1 MLFPWTHSI
10 YYIDST
16 LLFLVSASSFNPPAL
31 PASRAL
37 PSHLVLLSFLASA
50 PLTPALA
57 GRWLICAPGNLC
69 PPAFFTCKAS
79 KTPENLSYLFLTQEQ
94 TKAQLLQQKSSKSPS
109 NALSFTCRQQPAVR
123 CWVLGCSLLLLIIVL
138 TMWTPAGRNYGSH
151 TSWRTVPV
159 ANNLILLAHCEL
171 WAEHLSLGATK
182 VEEVSGHALPS
193 L

>member
-1 MLFPWTHSI
+1 MMIYTYLQILQQYNIDLNLCYLREMSLSFLEDESNLTFPCSLVLFPWTHSI

-94 TKAQLLQQKSSKSPS
+94 TKAQLLQQKSTKPPS
-109 NALSFTCRQQPAVR
+109 NALSFTCR
-123 CWVLGCSLLLLIIVL
+123 
-138 TMWTPAGRNYGSH
+138 
-151 TSWRTVPV
+151 
-159 ANNLILLAHCEL
+159 
-171 WAEHLSLGATK
+171 
-182 VEEVSGHALPS
+182 
-193 L
+193 